1 MTLLL
6 FYVGLLS
13 VEGDQHKHQVRF
25 FVKICVHELLSNTT
39 SSAKF
44 WSVMLGR
51 LLGC

>member
-25 FVKICVHELLSNTT
+25 SLKICSRTV
-39 SSAKF
+39 
-44 WSVMLGR
+44 V
-51 LLGC
+51 